1 MLTFEK
7 AIKVTLYIL
16 LKKFLNF
23 LTFLFFASALLF
35 HFSCKDD
42 NRNNSN
48 IPLVEVNFAIPINDP
63 AYLNLQT
70 PGGWEYIS
78 GGSRGIIIYR
88 VSQDEFKAY
97 DRHCTFQPS
106 STCAIVS
113 VDANNITAS
122 DNCCG
127 SSFILTDGSV
137 TKPPA
142 NFPLKQYNT
151 SFDGTIIYVTN

>member
-1 MLTFEK
+1 
-7 AIKVTLYIL
+7 L
-16 LKKFLNF
+16 LKKFLTV
-23 LTFLFFASALLF
+23 LTFLFCSLNLLF
-35 HFSCKDD
+35 TVACKDD
-42 NRNNSN
+42 NRNNN
-48 IPLVEVNFAIPINDP
+48 IPLVEVNFAIQVNDP

-70 PGGWEYIS
+70 VGGWEYIS
-78 GGSRGIIIYR
+78 GGSRGIILFR
-88 VSQDEFKAY
+88 ASQDEFKAY

-127 SSFILTDGSV
+127 STFILTDGSV

-151 SFDGTIIYVTN
+151 SFDGSIIYVSN